1 MYRTNLKF
9 AFWFKD
15 TAVGG
20 TVSQNRVDTD
30 LLLIDFTVLRFSLKP
45 FLDQRA
51 SITTFLAFL
60 V

>member
-9 AFWFKD
+9 AFGLKTQLWEK
-15 TAVGG
+15 
-20 TVSQNRVDTD
+20 QNRADTD